1 MYRYTEYRDHPN
13 PRAYLQI
20 SWRHLRPGTAAGSD
34 DEAIVCRDSTCS
46 YRFPTVTHLVPFS
59 LLCSYHHTHTH
70 TRETDSY
77 SVRAIP
83 RKQTIINQEKCLEIF
98 RLSFMGSKNISM
110 EKGRSSKQG
119 GKK

>member
-1 MYRYTEYRDHPN
+1 
-13 PRAYLQI
+13 
-20 SWRHLRPGTAAGSD
+20 
-34 DEAIVCRDSTCS
+34 
-46 YRFPTVTHLVPFS
+46 
-59 LLCSYHHTHTH
+59 
-70 TRETDSY
+70 
-77 SVRAIP
+77 VRAIP